1 MPPRHL
7 HAPRG
12 PARAAGALGDPLQPT
27 RHPGHFDL
35 RFIRHLAGLTR
46 IYWTSKDAK
55 RGAPLLALC
64 VAMELGLV
72 YANVNLAWANSK
84 VFDAV
89 QGKQWPRFVEAIE
102 IFLGVALVVV
112 LISTYR
118 IYVRNILQIRWRE
131 HMTAYFVD
139 GWIGP
144 YAYGHAQ
151 LHHRDTDNPDQRISE
166 DIQSY
171 VASALGLSLSLL
183 SAVATLISFSGVL
196 WRLSGT
202 WPLRIGE
209 HEFWIPGLMMWVA
222 ILYSIVSM
230 YLTHKVGKA
239 LVGINFDRLRFEADF
254 RYGLVR
260 FRDHTEAVALA
271 RGQAVERRIAMSRF
285 HAVITN
291 WWDLITKQRNLTM
304 LTGGIGQAN
313 GIVPLLVAAPAFFA
327 GRMTLGGVTET
338 GIAYGQVSGA
348 LSWFVDAYQEIA
360 AWRASIERLS
370 TFREKLDETRHDVER
385 TDVVHVDAGTDAN
398 VHVVDLSLTQ
408 PSGEPIAT
416 GLEATMDAGRRT
428 AVLGPAGLAKT
439 TLFRAIA
446 GIWPFG
452 HGRVAIPAQARTL
465 FLARQPYLPMGT
477 LREAIAY
484 PAEPSGFPDDKVRRA
499 LELVRLDALSPR
511 LDERESWDQTLSG
524 DEQQRL
530 VFARALLHAPDW
542 LIMDDATAALD
553 EETEKRVYEI
563 LASEL
568 PGTSVVSL
576 TNRPDVARMHERRL
590 ELVVG
595 KEGAAR
601 LQGPAPG
608 AASEPADTR

>member
-1 MPPRHL
+1 
-7 HAPRG
+7 
-12 PARAAGALGDPLQPT
+12 LQPT
-27 RHPGHFDL
+27 RHPGHFDA
-35 RFIRHLAGLTR
+35 RFVRHLLGLTR
-46 IYWTSKDAK
+46 IYWTSADAK

-72 YANVNLAWANSK
+72 YANVNLAWANSR

-89 QGKQWPRFVEAIE
+89 QSKEWPRFVEAIE
-102 IFLGVALVVV
+102 VFLAVALVVV

-118 IYVRNILQIRWRE
+118 IYFRNILQIRWRE
-131 HMTAYFVD
+131 HMTAHFID

-144 YAYGHAQ
+144 FAYGHAQ
-151 LHHRDTDNPDQRISE
+151 LHHRETDNPDQRISE

-183 SAVATLISFSGVL
+183 SAVATLISFAGVL

-209 HEFWIPGLMMWVA
+209 REFWIPGLMMWVA

-230 YLTHKVGKA
+230 FLTHRVGRT

-271 RGQAVERRIAMSRF
+271 RGQEVERRIAMSRF
-285 HAVITN
+285 HAVIAN
-291 WWDLITKQRNLTM
+291 WWDLITKQRNLTL

-327 GRMTLGGVTET
+327 GRMSLGGVTET

-370 TFREKLDETRHDVER
+370 TFREKLAETRADVER
-385 TDVVHVDAGTDAN
+385 PDAVHVEPAADSG
-398 VHVVDLSLTQ
+398 VHLVDLDLTQ
-408 PSGEPIAT
+408 PTGEAIAT
-416 GLEATMDAGRRT
+416 GLSGTLEAGERV
-428 AVLGPAGLAKT
+428 AVLGPPGVAKT
-439 TLFRAIA
+439 TLFRALA

-452 HGRVAIPAQARTL
+452 HGRIAIPARARTL
-465 FLARQPYLPMGT
+465 FLAREPYLPMGT
-477 LREAIAY
+477 LREAITY
-484 PAEPSGFPDDKVRRA
+484 PANPGAFPDGSIREVLSLVA
-499 LELVRLDALSPR
+499 LDSLAPR
-511 LDERESWDQTLSG
+511 LDERESWDQALSG

-542 LIMDDATAALD
+542 LFMDDATAALD
-553 EETEKRVYEI
+553 EAAEKRVYEV
-563 LASEL
+563 LATRL
-568 PGTSVVSL
+568 PATTVVSI
-576 TNRPDVARMHERRL
+576 TNRPNVARIHPRRL
-590 ELVVG
+590 GLEL
-595 KEGAAR
+595 GAD
-601 LQGPAPG
+601 G
-608 AASEPADTR
+608 AASLRPA